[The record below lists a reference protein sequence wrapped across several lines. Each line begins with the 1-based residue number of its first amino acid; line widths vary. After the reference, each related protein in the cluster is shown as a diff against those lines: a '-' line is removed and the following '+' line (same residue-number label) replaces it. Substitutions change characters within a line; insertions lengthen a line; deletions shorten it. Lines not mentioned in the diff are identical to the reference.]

1 MEQLLSTL
9 RFDRMT
15 AACAGVVTVRQG
27 DLYGFFGGDG
37 LYAPCVW
44 EKADYFREGLA
55 AVRRGGKWGFIDR
68 RGEVA
73 VPCVWDEAQAFADGL
88 AAVRRGEKWGFIN
101 GRGELALPRVWED
114 AFSFDGGIARVR
126 RRGKWGLIGVDGTT
140 ILPCVCTKRMLLTSR
155 GYGFA
160 LQKHRLRV
168 FDRRG
173 ELAL

>member
-27 DLYGFFGGDG
+27 DFYGFFGGYG
-37 LYAPCVW
+37 LY
-44 EKADYFREGLA
+44 
-55 AVRRGGKWGFIDR
+55 
-68 RGEVA
+68 

-126 RRGKWGLIGVDGTT
+126 RRGKWGLIGVDGAT
-140 ILPCVCTKRMLLTSR
+140 ILPCVCTRRMLLTSR

>member
-15 AACAGVVTVRQG
+15 AACAGVATVRQG
-27 DLYGFFGGDG
+27 DFYGFFGGDG

-55 AVRRGGKWGFIDR
+55 AVRRGGKWG
-68 RGEVA
+68 
-73 VPCVWDEAQAFADGL
+73 
-88 AAVRRGEKWGFIN
+88 
-101 GRGELALPRVWED
+101 
-114 AFSFDGGIARVR
+114 
-126 RRGKWGLIGVDGTT
+126 LIGVDGAT
-140 ILPCVCTKRMLLTSR
+140 ILPCVCTRRMLLTSR

>member
-1 MEQLLSTL
+1 MGQLLSTL
-9 RFDRMT
+9 RFDCMT
-15 AACAGVVTVRQG
+15 AACGGVVTVRQG

-68 RGEVA
+68 RGEIA
-73 VPCVWDEAQAFADGL
+73 V
-88 AAVRRGEKWGFIN
+88 
-101 GRGELALPRVWED
+101 PRVWED

-126 RRGKWGLIGVDGTT
+126 RRGKWGLIGVDGAT
-140 ILPCVCTKRMLLTSR
+140 ILPCVCTRRMLLTSR

>member
-15 AACAGVVTVRQG
+15 AACAGVATVRQG

-44 EKADYFREGLA
+44 DGAGHFSEGLA
-55 AVRRGGKWGFIDR
+55 QVKRGGKWGFIDR
-68 RGEVA
+68 RGEVV
-73 VPCVWDEAQAFADGL
+73 VPCVWDEAQAFADAL
-88 AAVRRGEKWGFIN
+88 AAVRRGEKWGFVN
-101 GRGELALPRVWED
+101 ARGELALPRVWEV
-114 AFSFDGGIARVR
+114 AFSFDGGIAKVR
-126 RRGKWGLIGVDGTT
+126 RGGKWGLIDVDGAA
-140 ILPCVCTKRMLLTSR
+140 ILPCVCTSRMLLTSR